1 MADLM
6 IRPESRPDDL
16 PESASLA
23 DRLLET
29 RSPQRPQSSP
39 RIRIEV
45 DGRVVEGFE
54 GQTILEVCRDNGIE
68 IPTLCY
74 EPKLPGFGACRMCVV
89 EVEGE
94 EHPPISCS
102 RSCEDGMKV
111 QTQTEEVRRLRRTN
125 LELIFSDHN
134 AYCLPPCQNKC
145 PSHIDIPG
153 FLKANAEA
161 DWRESTRIFKR
172 TIPFPSVL
180 GRVCPAPCEEHC
192 RRDEVDEA
200 IAIRDSHRYAGD
212 QVLKAMLDEG
222 VEPPI
227 PFERQAPSGRK
238 AAVIGSGPA
247 GMAAAFYLLLNGHDV
262 TVFERDPAP
271 GGMLRYGIPQYRL
284 PKVEVLEAEYES
296 VTRLGAKIVCNAGLG
311 RDFTLDDLTNRGFDA
326 VVIAIGCYDTN
337 KLGIPGEDAAEVLD
351 GLEYL
356 RTATLGL
363 PYPDHAGKRV
373 VVIGG
378 GFTSMDCSRTSI
390 RQGAKEVTLVYRRD
404 MKDMPAANEVHE
416 AIEEGVTAIFQ
427 AGPVRVVTDKAGNVT
442 GVEFIRMQPG
452 APDASGRRRP
462 EPAPGT
468 EFTVPCDRVLL
479 AIGQGPELDW
489 IGPGSEGPE
498 ATKQHRLK
506 ADAVTFETGR
516 PGVFGTGD
524 VRVGAAT
531 VVQAVAEGRR
541 AAYAVDA
548 FLKGQDLAAIRTRQT
563 LAEPQPEFL
572 SIVPFTSEVKEPRY
586 RMTAM
591 EAEERNH
598 SYIEYE
604 LPYTR
609 ETAVAESTRCLQC
622 TCEAIGFCDLRRLGI
637 EYGTTLQTLE
647 PGAHQGAGFRSVN
660 ENRFT
665 GVNHDYIRDDSHA
678 FILREPSRCIDCGRC
693 AQVCSEVV
701 GAACYDFMRIGFD
714 TLVTTPLDMSLNDTP
729 CVSCGRCAETCPT
742 GALMPKPRIL
752 EKYEV
757 DESRCILCGICVD
770 ACPYDA
776 LRDGGDI
783 ELAHT
788 SRAEPTIDLIALAA
802 IDRETEITYIRR
814 ERGWADAAAAEGRP
828 FDPSRMLPVLPPTVA
843 GIPTGA
849 ARWARACP
857 RQRSRR
863 ARDGD
868 GAAARRARVAP
879 VLRTL
884 LSIALA
890 LVVIG
895 FVFTVAAVMVIFLGQ
910 DWGDALFWV
919 FACLMVIS
927 GLLVVTMRDII
938 RCGLAMIVC
947 FGSLAGIYV
956 VMGATLIGAAQVIV
970 YIGAIS
976 VLILFAIMLTQTKA
990 APTRLV
996 FQTQAGPAAIAAV
1009 VIAVLIGLAVS
1020 ATDWGARDE
1029 RIPYTANQVSQQ
1041 LFATFVLPFEIVSVL
1056 LLAAV
1061 IGAVF
1066 LAKREPGGP
1075 S

>member
-1 MADLM
+1 MTDLLTPPPGSPPASPPATVP
-6 IRPESRPDDL
+6 PEA
-16 PESASLA
+16 ESAE
-23 DRLLET
+23 DRLAERLLST
-29 RSPQRPQSSP
+29 QAPQRPQSTP

-45 DGRVVEGFE
+45 DGRVVEGLE

-68 IPTLCY
+68 VPTLCY

-102 RSCEDGMKV
+102 RAAEAGMVV

-161 DWRESTRIFKR
+161 NWRESTRIFKR

-212 QVLKAMLDEG
+212 QVIQAMLDGG
-222 VEPPI
+222 VDPPV
-227 PFERQAPSGRK
+227 PFEVQPSTGRR

-247 GMAAAFYLLLNGHDV
+247 GMAAAYYLLISGHDV

-296 VTRLGAKIVCNAGLG
+296 VSRLGGEVVCNQGLG
-311 RDFTLDDLTNRGFDA
+311 RDFSLDDLQNRGYDA
-326 VVIAIGCYDTN
+326 VLVAIGCYDTN
-337 KLGIPGEDAAEVLD
+337 KLGVPGEDAAEVLD

-363 PYPDHAGKRV
+363 PYPGHAGKRV

-378 GFTSMDCSRTSI
+378 GFTSMDCSRTSV
-390 RQGAKEVTLVYRRD
+390 RQGASEVTLVYRRD

-427 AGPVRVVTDKAGNVT
+427 AGPMRIITDDAGNVT
-442 GVEFIRMQPG
+442 GVEFIRMRPG
-452 APDASGRRRP
+452 EPDASGRRRP
-462 EPAPGT
+462 EPAPGS

-489 IGPGSEGPE
+489 LDRAGNEGPT
-498 ATKQHRLK
+498 ATKQRRLQ
-506 ADAVTFETGR
+506 ADAVTFDTGR
-516 PGVFGTGD
+516 AGVFGTGD
-524 VRVGAAT
+524 VRTGAAT
-531 VVQAVAEGRR
+531 VVQAIAEGRR

-548 FLKGQDLAAIRTRQT
+548 YLKGLDLMAIKTRQQ

-586 RMTAM
+586 RLKPM
-591 EAEERNH
+591 EPEVRNR

-604 LPYTR
+604 IPYSR
-609 ETAVAESTRCLQC
+609 EEAMAESTRCLQC

-647 PGAHQGAGFRSVN
+647 PQYHQGAGYRSVT

-776 LRDGGDI
+776 LRDGGDF
-783 ELAHT
+783 ELSQT
-788 SRAEPTIDLIALAA
+788 DREQPMIDLLALGAVA
-802 IDRETEITYIRR
+802 RETEVTYIRR
-814 ERGWADAAAAEGRP
+814 ERDWAERAAAEGRLLEP
-828 FDPSRMLPVLPPTVA
+828 GRMLPVLPPSIA
-843 GIPTGA
+843 GNGHGTGNGHGNG
-849 ARWARACP
+849 
-857 RQRSRR
+857 SHGSH
-863 ARDGD
+863 DHGGGVG
-868 GAAARRARVAP
+868 GAAAHPR
-879 VLRTL
+879 
-884 LSIALA
+884 
-890 LVVIG
+890 
-895 FVFTVAAVMVIFLGQ
+895 
-910 DWGDALFWV
+910 
-919 FACLMVIS
+919 
-927 GLLVVTMRDII
+927 
-938 RCGLAMIVC
+938 
-947 FGSLAGIYV
+947 
-956 VMGATLIGAAQVIV
+956 
-970 YIGAIS
+970 
-976 VLILFAIMLTQTKA
+976 
-990 APTRLV
+990 
-996 FQTQAGPAAIAAV
+996 
-1009 VIAVLIGLAVS
+1009 
-1020 ATDWGARDE
+1020 
-1029 RIPYTANQVSQQ
+1029 
-1041 LFATFVLPFEIVSVL
+1041 
-1056 LLAAV
+1056 
-1061 IGAVF
+1061 
-1066 LAKREPGGP
+1066 
-1075 S
+1075 

>member
-1 MADLM
+1 MADL
-6 IRPESRPDDL
+6 ITRPDAFEL
-16 PESASLA
+16 ESTA
-23 DRLLET
+23 DSVAERLLT
-29 RSPQRPQSSP
+29 TQAPQRPQSTP

-89 EVEGE
+89 DVEGE

-102 RSCEDGMKV
+102 QRAEPEMVVK
-111 QTQTEEVRRLRRTN
+111 TQTDEIRRLRRTN

-161 DWRESTRIFKR
+161 NWRESTRIFKR

-212 QVLKAMLDEG
+212 QVIRSMLDEG
-222 VEPPI
+222 QDPPI
-227 PFERQAPSGRK
+227 PFELQPKTGRR
-238 AAVIGSGPA
+238 AAVVGSGPA
-247 GMAAAFYLLLNGHDV
+247 GMAAAYYLLIAGHDV

-296 VTRLGAKIVCNAGLG
+296 ISRLGGKVVCNQGLG
-311 RDFTLDDLTNRGFDA
+311 RDFTLDDLQNQGFDA
-326 VVIAIGCYDTN
+326 VMVAIGCYDTN
-337 KLGIPGEDAAEVLD
+337 KLGVPGEDAEEVLD

-363 PYPDHAGKRV
+363 PYPGHAGKRV

-378 GFTSMDCSRTSI
+378 GFTSMDCSRTSV
-390 RQGAKEVTLVYRRD
+390 RQGAAEVTLVYRRD
-404 MKDMPAANEVHE
+404 MKDMPASNEVHE

-427 AGPVRVVTDKAGNVT
+427 AGPTRVITDDKGNVT
-442 GVEFIRMQPG
+442 GVEFIRMRPG
-452 APDASGRRRP
+452 EPDASGRRRP

-468 EFTVPCDRVLL
+468 EFTIPCDRVLL
-479 AIGQGPELDW
+479 AIGQGPDLSW
-489 IGPGSEGPE
+489 IGPGSDRVE
-498 ATKQHRLK
+498 ATKNRRIK
-506 ADAVTFETGR
+506 ADAVTFATSR

-524 VRVGAAT
+524 VRIGAAT
-531 VVQAVAEGRR
+531 VVEAIAEGRR

-548 FLKGQDLAAIRTRQT
+548 FLQGLDLDAIRTRQQ

-572 SIVPFTSEVKEPRY
+572 SIVPFTSEAKEPRY
-586 RMTAM
+586 RLKAM
-591 EAEERNH
+591 DAETRNK

-604 LPYTR
+604 IPYTR
-609 ETAVAESTRCLQC
+609 EEAVAESTRCLQC

-637 EYGTTLQTLE
+637 EYGTTLKTLE
-647 PGAHQGAGFRSVN
+647 PQNRQGAGYRSVT

-693 AQVCSEVV
+693 ANVCAEVV

-776 LRDGGDI
+776 LRDGADF
-783 ELAHT
+783 ELSHL
-788 SRAEPTIDLIALAA
+788 SREEPMIDLLALADV
-802 IDRETEITYIRR
+802 DRETEVTYIRR
-814 ERGWADAAAAEGRP
+814 ERDWLERATAEGRIIRSDRLLP
-828 FDPSRMLPVLPPTVA
+828 MLPA
-843 GIPTGA
+843 
-849 ARWARACP
+849 
-857 RQRSRR
+857 
-863 ARDGD
+863 
-868 GAAARRARVAP
+868 
-879 VLRTL
+879 
-884 LSIALA
+884 
-890 LVVIG
+890 
-895 FVFTVAAVMVIFLGQ
+895 
-910 DWGDALFWV
+910 
-919 FACLMVIS
+919 
-927 GLLVVTMRDII
+927 
-938 RCGLAMIVC
+938 
-947 FGSLAGIYV
+947 SLAGDGNGHGNGHGGIGHGDGHSHGS
-956 VMGATLIGAAQVIV
+956 GAH
-970 YIGAIS
+970 
-976 VLILFAIMLTQTKA
+976 
-990 APTRLV
+990 
-996 FQTQAGPAAIAAV
+996 AGH
-1009 VIAVLIGLAVS
+1009 G
-1020 ATDWGARDE
+1020 
-1029 RIPYTANQVSQQ
+1029 
-1041 LFATFVLPFEIVSVL
+1041 
-1056 LLAAV
+1056 
-1061 IGAVF
+1061 
-1066 LAKREPGGP
+1066 
-1075 S
+1075 

>member
-1 MADLM
+1 MTDL
-6 IRPESRPDDL
+6 ISRPDAPQPTMA
-16 PESASLA
+16 PETLA
-23 DRLLET
+23 ERLLDT
-29 RSPQRPQSSP
+29 QAPQRPLSTP

-102 RSCEDGMKV
+102 RTCEPDMKV
-111 QTQTEEVRRLRRTN
+111 QTQTEELRRLRRTN

-153 FLKANAEA
+153 FLRANAEA
-161 DWRESTRIFKR
+161 DWRESSRIFKR
-172 TIPFPSVL
+172 TIPFPSIL

-212 QVLKAMLDEG
+212 QVLKSMLDDG
-222 VEPPI
+222 VDPPL
-227 PFERQAPSGRK
+227 PFERQAPSGRR

-247 GMAAAFYLLLNGHDV
+247 GMAAAYYLLLTGHDV
-262 TVFERDPAP
+262 TVFERDAAP

-296 VTRLGAKIVCNAGLG
+296 VTRLGGRIVCNAALG
-311 RDFTLDDLTNRGFDA
+311 RDFTLDDLTNQGFDA
-326 VVIAIGCYDTN
+326 VVVAIGCYDTN
-337 KLGIPGEDAAEVLD
+337 RLGIPGEDAAECID

-363 PYPDHAGKRV
+363 PYPDHVGKRV

-378 GFTSMDCSRTSI
+378 GFTSMDCSRTSV
-390 RQGAKEVTLVYRRD
+390 RQGAQEVTLVYRRD

-427 AGPVRVVTDKAGNVT
+427 AGPVRVITDKDGNVT
-442 GVEFIRMQPG
+442 GVEFIRMVMG
-452 APDASGRRRP
+452 ARDASGRRRP

-468 EFTVPCDRVLL
+468 EFTIPCDRVLL

-489 IGPGSEGPE
+489 LEQPGNEGPE
-498 ATKQHRLK
+498 MSKQWRLK

-516 PGVFGTGD
+516 PGVFGSGD
-524 VRVGAAT
+524 VRIGAAT
-531 VVQAVAEGRR
+531 VVQAIAEGRR

-548 FLKGQDLAAIRTRQT
+548 YLKGFDLTAIRTRQT

-572 SIVPFTSEVKEPRY
+572 SIVPFTSEIKESRY
-586 RMTAM
+586 RMRAL

-604 LPYTR
+604 LPYTP
-609 ETAVAESTRCLQC
+609 EEAVAESTRCLQC

-647 PGAHQGAGFRSVN
+647 PQHHQGAGYRSVT

-665 GVNHDYIRDDSHA
+665 GINHDYIRDDSHA

-693 AQVCSEVV
+693 AQVCAEVV

-742 GALMPKPRIL
+742 GALMPKPRVL
-752 EKYEV
+752 QKYEV

-776 LRDGGDI
+776 LRDGSDI
-783 ELAHT
+783 ELADT
-788 SRAEPTIDLIALAA
+788 SRESPMIDLMAIAAV
-802 IDRETEITYIRR
+802 DRETEVTYIRR
-814 ERGWADAAAAEGRP
+814 ERDWAARAAAEGR
-828 FDPSRMLPVLPPTVA
+828 FVDTARLLPVLPATVA
-843 GIPTGA
+843 GLPGNGHGNGNGHGHAHGNDHHGGTA
-849 ARWARACP
+849 
-857 RQRSRR
+857 
-863 ARDGD
+863 
-868 GAAARRARVAP
+868 VAP
-879 VLRTL
+879 
-884 LSIALA
+884 
-890 LVVIG
+890 
-895 FVFTVAAVMVIFLGQ
+895 
-910 DWGDALFWV
+910 
-919 FACLMVIS
+919 
-927 GLLVVTMRDII
+927 
-938 RCGLAMIVC
+938 
-947 FGSLAGIYV
+947 
-956 VMGATLIGAAQVIV
+956 
-970 YIGAIS
+970 
-976 VLILFAIMLTQTKA
+976 
-990 APTRLV
+990 AP
-996 FQTQAGPAAIAAV
+996 
-1009 VIAVLIGLAVS
+1009 
-1020 ATDWGARDE
+1020 
-1029 RIPYTANQVSQQ
+1029 
-1041 LFATFVLPFEIVSVL
+1041 
-1056 LLAAV
+1056 
-1061 IGAVF
+1061 
-1066 LAKREPGGP
+1066 RE
-1075 S
+1075 

>member
-1 MADLM
+1 MTDTLVPSERRSDA
-6 IRPESRPDDL
+6 PAAPD
-16 PESASLA
+16 SLA
-23 DRLLET
+23 ERLLDT
-29 RSPQRPQSSP
+29 QAPQRPQATP
-39 RIRIEV
+39 RIRVEV
-45 DGRVVEGFE
+45 DGRVIEGFE

-102 RSCEDGMKV
+102 RVCEPDMKV

-161 DWRESTRIFKR
+161 DWRESSRIFKR

-222 VEPPI
+222 VDPPV
-227 PFERQAPSGRK
+227 PFERKAPTGRR

-247 GMAAAFYLLLNGHDV
+247 GMTAAYYLLLNGHDV

-296 VTRLGAKIVCNAGLG
+296 VTRLGATIVCNQGLG
-311 RDFTLDDLTNRGFDA
+311 RDFTLDELTHQGFDA
-326 VVIAIGCYDTN
+326 VVVAIGCYDTN
-337 KLGIPGEDAAEVLD
+337 TLGIPGEDAPEVLD

-363 PYPDHAGKRV
+363 PYPDHVGKRV

-378 GFTSMDCSRTSI
+378 GFTSMDCTRTSI
-390 RQGAKEVTLVYRRD
+390 RQGASEVTLVYRRD
-404 MKDMPAANEVHE
+404 MKDMPAADEVHE

-427 AGPVRVVTDKAGNVT
+427 AGPVRVLTDEANNVT
-442 GVEFIRMQPG
+442 GVEFIRMQLG

-468 EFTVPCDRVLL
+468 EFTIPCDRVLL

-489 IGPGSEGPE
+489 LETPGNEGPE
-498 ATKQHRLK
+498 KTKQWRLK

-524 VRVGAAT
+524 VRIGAAT
-531 VVQAVAEGRR
+531 VVQAIAEGRR

-548 FLKGQDLAAIRTRQT
+548 YLNGLDLDAIRTRQT

-572 SIVPFTSEVKEPRY
+572 SIVPFTGEVKEPRY
-586 RMTAM
+586 RMRALH
-591 EAEERNH
+591 AEERNQ

-604 LPYTR
+604 LPYTP
-609 ETAVAESTRCLQC
+609 EAAVAESTRCLQC

-647 PGAHQGAGFRSVN
+647 PQHHQGAGFRSVT

-665 GVNHDYIRDDSHA
+665 GINHDYIRDDSHA

-752 EKYEV
+752 QKYDV

-776 LRDGGDI
+776 LRDGADI

-788 SRAEPTIDLIALAA
+788 GRDDPMIDLMALAA
-802 IDRETEITYIRR
+802 IDRETEVTYIRR
-814 ERGWADAAAAEGRP
+814 ERDWLARATAEGRIV
-828 FDPSRMLPVLPPTVA
+828 DSARLLPVLPPA
-843 GIPTGA
+843 LTGVPDPG
-849 ARWARACP
+849 RANGNGH
-857 RQRSRR
+857 
-863 ARDGD
+863 GD
-868 GAAARRARVAP
+868 GHHDGHA
-879 VLRTL
+879 
-884 LSIALA
+884 
-890 LVVIG
+890 
-895 FVFTVAAVMVIFLGQ
+895 VAA
-910 DWGDALFWV
+910 
-919 FACLMVIS
+919 
-927 GLLVVTMRDII
+927 
-938 RCGLAMIVC
+938 
-947 FGSLAGIYV
+947 
-956 VMGATLIGAAQVIV
+956 IG
-970 YIGAIS
+970 
-976 VLILFAIMLTQTKA
+976 
-990 APTRLV
+990 
-996 FQTQAGPAAIAAV
+996 
-1009 VIAVLIGLAVS
+1009 
-1020 ATDWGARDE
+1020 
-1029 RIPYTANQVSQQ
+1029 
-1041 LFATFVLPFEIVSVL
+1041 
-1056 LLAAV
+1056 
-1061 IGAVF
+1061 
-1066 LAKREPGGP
+1066 PGGHG
-1075 S
+1075 